1 MSPTLDRR
9 NFLLAA
15 AASGAVAAVPLLPST
30 ASAATRSADDL
41 DPAFRP
47 PAAWFAGR
55 GCGNQ
60 AGPRNLPQ
68 DRAAD
73 RVLCETA
80 RPRIPRRDFL
90 VTDYGAVGD
99 GVTDNTAAIAATIAA
114 ASHCGGGR
122 VVLPADSATGTASYY
137 TGPIHLQSRIELH
150 VPAGV
155 TVLFS
160 TDPADYPLVYTRW
173 QGIECFNYSPNV
185 YAYGATDIAITGDGT
200 LNGQAST
207 SNWWAWKALETPGWN
222 VLQAYANDDV
232 PVTTRI
238 LGTGYY
244 LPPTMIEPYNCE
256 RVLLQGVTFVNSPF
270 WHLHPT
276 LSQDVIV
283 EGVTIG
289 PTSGPNTDGIDPE
302 SCTRVVIDHCT
313 ISAGDDCIAIKAGRN
328 ADGRRVNV
336 PSTNL
341 VIQNTQC
348 ANGHGGVTIG
358 SEMTGGVSH
367 VYGRDLV
374 FSSTQLQAGH
384 RLKTNSVRGGY
395 IEDSNIFRVDAPIIG
410 GPALIIDYTYGEGDT
425 GTYYPDVTDINLL
438 YWNVG
443 SATAAW
449 DIIGY
454 TEDHVGTVRLEEFTL
469 ADQTAANT
477 LEFIDDLVLVD
488 VTIDGSPVTG
498 G

>member
-9 NFLLAA
+9 TLLLAA
-15 AASGAVAAVPLLPST
+15 AAVPLAPNS
-30 ASAATRSADDL
+30 SAAKKQYDL

-47 PAAWFAGR
+47 PASWFATR

-60 AGPRNLPQ
+60 AGPRDLPQ
-68 DRAAD
+68 DFAAD
-73 RVLCETA
+73 RILCQTA
-80 RPRIPRRDFL
+80 RPRIPRRTFL
-90 VTDYGAVGD
+90 VTDFGAVGD
-99 GVTDNTAAIAATIAA
+99 GTTDNTAAIAATIAA
-114 ASHCGGGR
+114 ASRCGGGR
-122 VVLPADSATGTASYY
+122 VVLPADPSTGTATYF
-137 TGPIHLQSRIELH
+137 TGPIHLQSRIELN

-160 TDPADYPLVYTRW
+160 TDPTDYPLVYTRW
-173 QGIECFNYSPNV
+173 QGIECYNYSPNV

-200 LNGQAST
+200 LNAQAST
-207 SNWWAWKALETPGWN
+207 SNWWAWKNLETPGWN

-232 PVTTRI
+232 PVAQRI
-238 LGTGYY
+238 MGAGYY
-244 LPPTMIEPYNCE
+244 LPPTMIEPYNCQ
-256 RVLLQGVTFVNSPF
+256 RVLLQGVTFLNSPF

-283 EGVTIG
+283 EGVTVG
-289 PTSGPNTDGIDPE
+289 PTTGPNTDGIDPE
-302 SCTRVVIDHCT
+302 SCTRVVIDHCS
-313 ISAGDDCIAIKAGRN
+313 ISAGDDCMAIKAGRN

-336 PSTNL
+336 PCTDL

-358 SEMTGGVSH
+358 SEMTGGVAH

-374 FSSTQLQAGH
+374 LSSTGLQAGH

-395 IEDSNIFRVDAPIIG
+395 IEDSNIFRVSAPIIG

-454 TEDHVGTVRLEEFTL
+454 TEDHVGTVSLENFTL
-469 ADQTAANT
+469 TTQTGANT

-488 VTIDGSPVTG
+488 VTIDGSPVTSS
-498 G
+498 